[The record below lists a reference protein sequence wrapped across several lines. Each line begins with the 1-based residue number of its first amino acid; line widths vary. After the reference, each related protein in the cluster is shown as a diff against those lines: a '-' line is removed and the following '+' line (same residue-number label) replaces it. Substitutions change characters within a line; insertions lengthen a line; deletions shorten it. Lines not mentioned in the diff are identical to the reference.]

1 MRGDDL
7 TARAHPKHS
16 GPHSALMAQKRS
28 LRLFLLGGH
37 RMPLNA
43 LGSGCVRSCRRNGFV
58 CNWMRVSLQNLT
70 GTALYTHPNGST
82 TKHAL
87 SFWHCVAQTKVQ
99 ANIGTD
105 RLKQQELDLWSLVS
119 ANCVWFRGKKKT
131 PHVRGEKVEIH
142 SARKSAKWKCHPL
155 EHEKEKLSHR
165 FLS

>member
-1 MRGDDL
+1 MTEGERYSRGPLPPTWGVASLRGMIYLRGDDL

-16 GPHSALMAQKRS
+16 GPHSALMARKRS
-28 LRLFLLGGH
+28 LRLFLLGRGH

-43 LGSGCVRSCRRNGFV
+43 LGSGCVESWPRIGFV

-87 SFWHCVAQTKVQ
+87 HFWHCVTQTKVQ

-105 RLKQQELDLWSLVS
+105 RLKKQELDLWSLVCKLCLVS
-119 ANCVWFRGKKKT
+119 EKARAPCSRGK
-131 PHVRGEKVEIH
+131 G
-142 SARKSAKWKCHPL
+142 
-155 EHEKEKLSHR
+155 
-165 FLS
+165 